1 MKIDAATMDTLRA
14 LKIEGNRVVITEKL
28 DRKSYTRVNEVLAT
42 LGGKWT
48 RKVAAHVFASDPA
61 PLIAGVLD
69 TGTVET
75 DADMGFFPTPPAVG
89 NALVEFIGT
98 STPRPTSFWLEPS
111 AGDGQLAMA
120 IRAARD
126 GAHVTMIE
134 LHAGRAHAL
143 KAIFPGTVIATDFL
157 SLEHSDGFKFDC
169 VAMNPPFDKR
179 GVHMDHVR
187 HAFECLR
194 PGGVLGAILPSGVR
208 DRDDRKHADF
218 RAWAESH
225 NGTWRDLPPL
235 SFRASGTDVNTTML
249 RMERAR

>member
-75 DADMGFFPTPPAVG
+75 DADMGFFPTPPKVG
-89 NALVEFIGT
+89 TALVEFIDPYVGAHT
-98 STPRPTSFWLEPS
+98 WLEPS
-111 AGDGQLAMA
+111 AGDGQLAMSVKTLCVA
-120 IRAARD
+120 SRMTL
-126 GAHVTMIE
+126 VE
-134 LHAGRAHAL
+134 LHVGRAEAL
-143 KAIFPGTVIATDFL
+143 REIFPNERVILADFL
-157 SLEHSDGFKFDC
+157 QMGPKTPDFEFDY

-179 GVHMDHVR
+179 GIHMEHVR
-187 HAFECLR
+187 HAFERLK
-194 PGGVLGAILPSGVR
+194 PGGTLGAILPSGVR

-218 RAWAESH
+218 RAWVESH